1 MTEDVTLAATSA
13 ATDCDRGRTADHP
26 PCTQRCSTT
35 VRAAASTS
43 SSCRRPAAATSY
55 GWFRPL
61 AQRETR
67 CHGVRRDT
75 SPRPTRFRSFR
86 GSVLITP
93 PRPAPR
99 PRHFLST
106 ATAPAT
112 LASGDNPG
120 EAPDLRSPA
129 AAAAEGWSRV
139 HCHRGDRDPV
149 RGHAGAVRSLST
161 RGCGARSRNLAPPR
175 PASTP
180 QQMSGRQDLD
190 DRSQPHRHAPALHP
204 RLLPGSS
211 GRDRRA
217 ATQLTRCA
225 LLRRRRSRDVARKVT
240 RSASGWGS
248 PTGAP

>member
-1 MTEDVTLAATSA
+1 MSQQTATAVAPRTTRPAPSLARRRSGPRRTPRRAVEDETQRRRTAGSGPSP
-13 ATDCDRGRTADHP
+13 RGRPAVTACEGTP
-26 PCTQRCSTT
+26 
-35 VRAAASTS
+35 
-43 SSCRRPAAATSY
+43 RR
-55 GWFRPL
+55 
-61 AQRETR
+61 
-67 CHGVRRDT
+67 VRRAHG
-75 SPRPTRFRSFR
+75 RSG